1 MTDLLARLN
10 GVSRSGDGWTA
21 RCPAHEDRH
30 NSLSIHSREGRWLI
44 KCHAGC
50 EWEEIIGA
58 LGLDASALFDD
69 RTEGRPIPSNNRA
82 TAQPK
87 AKSRKAGAA
96 EPSQALEHRATSG
109 LTFSQ
114 YAAAKGL
121 SIDFLK
127 ACGVSEFSYDRKPA
141 LRIPYLGPDGQEL
154 AVRFRIAIDG
164 DRFRWKSGTKPCLYG
179 LHRLAEAQNAGQVV
193 LVEGES
199 DCHTLWLHG
208 IPAVGIPGAGNWREE
223 RDARHF
229 DGIET
234 IYVVIESDRGGDAVQ
249 KWLSRSTIRDRARL
263 VRLLAK
269 DTSALYLQRPD
280 EFARR
285 WQVACL
291 GAMPWSAVEAE
302 ANAAERT
309 EAWEQCSGLARK
321 ANILEAFDQELS
333 RLGLVGERRAAK
345 LIYLAVTSRLLD
357 RPVSVAVKGPS
368 SGGKSFVV
376 ETTLKF
382 FPPAAFYSL
391 TAMSDRAL
399 AYSNEP
405 LQHRHLVIYEAAG
418 MASDFATYL
427 IRSLLS
433 EGCVRYETVE
443 KTKDGL
449 VPRLIK
455 REGPTGLIVTTTS
468 LRLHPENET
477 RMLSLTITDT
487 HVQTAAV
494 FRALAQ
500 ESIQADADLQWH
512 ALQTWLTT
520 GPTRVVIPFA
530 EKLSRLVPPVAVR
543 LRRDFKTVLMLI
555 RAHALLHQASRLK
568 DEQGLIVAALED
580 YAAVRELVADL
591 VAEGVEAT
599 VKPEIREVVEATARL
614 IEEGLEEV
622 RQADLKGALKL
633 DKSAISRRV
642 AGALDGGF
650 LKNLEDRK
658 GRPARL
664 VLGDPLPA
672 NQEVLPAPDHLI
684 DSDRLHGCAVDLGD
698 RAAPAPQA
706 KTIDAA
712 DQQCETPA
720 SNGHCA
726 IVPFDLLVPPGAD
739 DAITG
744 KASKCAQCG
753 KGGDVLETYIGTPT
767 PVWLHRECA
776 DAWLASCDDL
786 SIPVYLDRRSELRV
800 GAGTTPDRGATN
812 GGQL

>member
-1 MTDLLARLN
+1 MTDLLAGLV
-10 GVSRSGDGWTA
+10 GVSRSGDGWMA

-30 NSLSIHSREGRWLI
+30 NSLSIHHRDGRWLV

-50 EWEEIIGA
+50 GWQEIIAA
-58 LGLDASALFDD
+58 LGLDAGDLFDD
-69 RTEGRPIPSNNRA
+69 AGREGDGSIPARNRA
-82 TAQPK
+82 TVQPRPD
-87 AKSRKAGAA
+87 SSGAA
-96 EPSQALEHRATSG
+96 AAGRWSQTSSTPPVG
-109 LTFSQ
+109 LTLEQ
-114 YAAAKGL
+114 YATARG
-121 SIDFLK
+121 IPFEFLK
-127 ACGVSEFSYDRKPA
+127 TCRVSEFTYDHKPA
-141 LRIPYLGPDGQEL
+141 LRIAYLGPGGEEL
-154 AVRFRIAIDG
+154 AVRFRIALEG
-164 DRFRWKSGTKPCLYG
+164 DRFRWKSGSKPCLYG
-179 LHRLAEAQNAGQVV
+179 LHRLAEAQKAGHVV

-208 IPAVGIPGAGNWREE
+208 IPAIGIPGATNWREE

-234 IYVVIESDRGGDAVQ
+234 IYVVVEPDGGGDAVR
-249 KWLSRSTIRDRARL
+249 KSLSRSTIRHRAKL
-263 VRLLAK
+263 VSLPIK
-269 DTSALYLQRPD
+269 DPSALHLQGPA

-285 WQVACL
+285 WHVACRN
-291 GAMPWSAVEAE
+291 AIPWSAVEAE

-321 ANILEAFDQELS
+321 SNILEAFDEELS
-333 RLGLVGERRAAK
+333 GLGLVGERRAAK

-382 FPPAAFYSL
+382 FPPAASYSL

-418 MASDFATYL
+418 MTSDFATYL

-433 EGCVRYETVE
+433 EGRLRYETVE
-443 KTKDGL
+443 ITREGL
-449 VPRLIK
+449 APRVIE

-500 ESIQADADLQWH
+500 ENIHNDVDLTQWH
-512 ALQTWLTT
+512 ALQTWLST
-520 GPTRVVIPFA
+520 GLARVSIPFA
-530 EKLSRLVPPVAVR
+530 GELAQLVPPVAVR

-555 RAHALLHQASRLK
+555 RAHAPLHQASRPK
-568 DEQGLIVAALED
+568 DQQGAVIADLED

-599 VKPEIREVVEATARL
+599 VKAEIREIVETTARL
-614 IEEGLEEV
+614 IAEGREEV
-622 RQADLKGALKL
+622 RQADLKAVLNL

-642 AGALDGGF
+642 AAALDGGF

-664 VLGDPLPA
+664 VVGDPLPA
-672 NQEVLPAPDHLI
+672 NRDVLPVPDCLTS
-684 DSDRLHGCAVDLGD
+684 SDQLHGCAVDPGD
-698 RAAPAPQA
+698 KMPLAPQA
-706 KTIDAA
+706 AIESSISD
-712 DQQCETPA
+712 ETSSNGPA
-720 SNGHCA
+720 SYN
-726 IVPFDLLVPPGAD
+726 
-739 DAITG
+739 
-744 KASKCAQCG
+744 
-753 KGGDVLETYIGTPT
+753 
-767 PVWLHRECA
+767 
-776 DAWLASCDDL
+776 
-786 SIPVYLDRRSELRV
+786 
-800 GAGTTPDRGATN
+800 
-812 GGQL
+812 